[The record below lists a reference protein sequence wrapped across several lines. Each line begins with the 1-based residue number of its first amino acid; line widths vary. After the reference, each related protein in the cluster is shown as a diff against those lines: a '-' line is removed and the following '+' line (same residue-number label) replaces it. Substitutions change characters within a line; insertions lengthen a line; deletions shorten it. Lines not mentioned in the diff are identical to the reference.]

1 MAITR
6 KYESKE
12 DCVGLF
18 IDENFD
24 SFPSW
29 TVTER
34 DDFFDEWY
42 CVGLL
47 DGEDTD
53 DEDELET
60 FGITHAPMW
69 SDWFIPNWWVRG
81 FVEKHPEE
89 VADMGFT
96 LIYYGDYEHP
106 ENLFAIGVDGA
117 GYSFRDTHF
126 TRLYD
131 AMGVTWHK

>member
-6 KYESKE
+6 KYETKE
-12 DCVGLF
+12 ECVGLF
-18 IDENFD
+18 MDECFEY
-24 SFPSW
+24 FPSW

-34 DDFFDEWY
+34 DDFLEEWY

-53 DEDELET
+53 EDDEIET
-60 FGITHAPMW
+60 FGITHEPMW
-69 SDWFIPNWWVRG
+69 TMWFIPNSWVSG
-81 FVEKHPEE
+81 FVGNHPEE
-89 VADMGFT
+89 VAEMGFT
-96 LIYYGDYEHP
+96 LIYYGDYEQP
-106 ENLFAIGVDGA
+106 ESLFAIGVDGA

-131 AMGVTWHK
+131 AMGVTWHE